1 MDTIPTTTP
10 IAVSGIIGAVVPVVS
25 GALVPVA
32 MSAFGVVTNGVGTI
46 HAAGG
51 IAATLQYVSTCGLI
65 AAGSTV
71 AVAVPT
77 AAIGILCYSRLK
89 MLFPKKTSKCGNRFK
104 QSSDMYLGTSSTRK
118 QKKITKRKCIVISSY
133 SYCII

>member
-1 MDTIPTTTP
+1 MKKNVMDTIPTKT
-10 IAVSGIIGAVVPVVS
+10 IAASGLIGAAVPFVS
-25 GALVPVA
+25 GALVPAA

-51 IAATLQYVSTCGLI
+51 IAACLQYVSTCGII

-71 AVAVPT
+71 AVPT
-77 AAIGILCYSRLK
+77 AAIGFLCYNKDAIS
-89 MLFPKKTSKCGNRFK
+89 KKTSKYGNRFK

-118 QKKITKRKCIVISSY
+118 TKKKLRNVNAY
-133 SYCII
+133 SLKYTT